1 MLMPQKHINLSESLI
16 GIGGFVLGI
25 VKNKEKTI
33 DTIIKEVEKLID
45 NPKNKKIYNN
55 VDNIMLSID
64 YLYSIGAID
73 IDENGRIYNVFSKID
88 CK

>member
-16 GIGGFVLGI
+16 GIGGFVLCI

-45 NPKNKKIYNN
+45 NTKNKKIYNN

>member
-45 NPKNKKIYNN
+45 NTKNKKIYNN

>member
-45 NPKNKKIYNN
+45 NTKNKKIYNN

-88 CK
+88 FK